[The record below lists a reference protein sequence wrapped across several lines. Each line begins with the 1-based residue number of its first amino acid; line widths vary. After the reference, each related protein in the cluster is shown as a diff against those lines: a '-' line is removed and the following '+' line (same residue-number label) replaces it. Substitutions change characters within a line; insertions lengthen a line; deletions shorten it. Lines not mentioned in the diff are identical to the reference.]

1 MTDSTRPEDTARLP
15 EVSPDELGN
24 TIDGSVAG
32 DGAFTHRSDEAD
44 SAAEPDRISGG
55 ATRGHPGGTSSTSAA
70 TGTDERHAARREEQK
85 KVYRSPKQP
94 DHAVGGSDG
103 TTDGQ

>member
-1 MTDSTRPEDTARLP
+1 MTDSPRPEDTAHIP

-32 DGAFTHRSDEAD
+32 DGAITRRTDEAD
-44 SAAEPDRISGG
+44 SETE
-55 ATRGHPGGTSSTSAA
+55 ATGSTAA
-70 TGTDERHAARREEQK
+70 TGTDGGNAARREEQK
-85 KVYRSPKQP
+85 KVYRSPEQP